1 MKTLEGIV
9 KSIKMQKTAVVEV
22 MRTWQH
28 PIYKKRVKRT
38 KRYLAHNEME
48 LQPGARVTMVETRP
62 ISKLKRFKITNV
74 LSK

>member
-1 MKTLEGIV
+1 MKTFEGIV

-22 MRTWQH
+22 MRMWQH

-38 KRYLAHNEME
+38 KRYLAHNELE
-48 LQPGARVTMVETRP
+48 VQPGNRVTIAETRP
-62 ISKLKRFKITNV
+62 ISKLKRFKITNI